1 MTIGI
6 EGYLM
11 KKVKSF
17 TFLMSKVEK
26 MELL

>member
-1 MTIGI
+1 MIVGI

-11 KKVKSF
+11 KKVNSF
-17 TFLMSKVEK
+17 TFLMSKVDK